1 MLVLTRNEGQTILI
15 GDDVRVTVVSTKGGQ
30 VRFGIEAPR
39 DVTVLREEL
48 AERDARARA
57 GGPPGEDRS

>member
-1 MLVLTRNEGQTILI
+1 MLVLTRNEGQTIMI

-48 AERDARARA
+48 KHRGA
-57 GGPPGEDRS
+57 GAGPGPAPIDGHD

>member
-1 MLVLTRNEGQTILI
+1 MLVLTRKEGQPIMI

-39 DVTVLREEL
+39 DVAVLREEL
-48 AERDARARA
+48 KHRGAVT
-57 GGPPGEDRS
+57 GPGPAPVDVHD